1 MSSTIPPLLFYDIAS
16 TRPRTWAPYC
26 LRTALLLA
34 HRSLPHERV
43 FVSFPDIRPTLSA
56 LNVSADSNGDFTL
69 PALRIGDDV
78 PIMGSLEIAEA
89 LEALVPASPTHPGVF
104 SLPGSRE
111 VARDIN
117 AAVFAPF
124 RPLAGHV
131 VPHTPAILD
140 AHAVEFF
147 ERTRL
152 EALGRS
158 LATVIAE
165 KEAAGERFEEIYGSV
180 TDKWAEAVAAHQ
192 EVAEREG
199 RGSGPYVMGDT
210 VTYADFIVA
219 GMVKWVESVRGE
231 AAAKVVGKTKGGTLS
246 RLLEAL
252 EKLLVA
258 C

>member
-1 MSSTIPPLLFYDIAS
+1 MAATVPPLLFYDLAS
-16 TRPRTWAPYC
+16 ARPRTWSPFC
-26 LRTALLLA
+26 FRTALLLEY
-34 HRSLPHERV
+34 RSLPHERV

-56 LNVSADSNGDFTL
+56 LNAPADSDSNFTL
-69 PALRIGDDV
+69 PALRIGDAV

-89 LEALVPASPTHPGVF
+89 LEDLVPASPAHPSVF

-111 VARDIN
+111 VASEFD
-117 AAVFAPF
+117 ALTLS
-124 RPLAGHV
+124 RPLAYHV

-140 AHAVEFF
+140 AHALEFF

-152 EALGRS
+152 APLRS
-158 LATVIAE
+158 LAE

-180 TDKWAEAVAAHQ
+180 AEKWAAAVLAHQ

-199 RGSGPYVMGDT
+199 RGNGPYVMGDT
-210 VTYADFIVA
+210 VTYTDFIIA
-219 GMVKWVESVRGE
+219 GMVKWTESIQGE
-231 AAAKVVGKTKGGTLS
+231 AAVKVVAQTPTLS

-252 EKLLVA
+252 DKLLAA

>member
-56 LNVSADSNGDFTL
+56 LNVSADSNGNFTL

-124 RPLAGHV
+124 RPLRGHV

-158 LATVIAE
+158 LAT
-165 KEAAGERFEEIYGSV
+165 
-180 TDKWAEAVAAHQ
+180 WAEAVAAHQ